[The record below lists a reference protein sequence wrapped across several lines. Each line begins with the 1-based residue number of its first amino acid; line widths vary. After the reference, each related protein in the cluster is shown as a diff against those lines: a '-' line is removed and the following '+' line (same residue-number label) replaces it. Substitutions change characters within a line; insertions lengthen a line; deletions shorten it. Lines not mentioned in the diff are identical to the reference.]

1 MLRQAVILCGGLG
14 TRLGELT
21 ANTPKPL
28 LPVSGTPFLDILIQE
43 IVRYGF
49 REVLLL
55 AGRYGEKIQ
64 TQYQDKTMFGAH
76 VRVMIEPEPLG
87 TGGALRF
94 ALDALDPEFL
104 LANGDSWIDADL
116 TQFSRAWKEKW
127 DDGSEVLAQ
136 ILLHP
141 VENPKRFGAIES
153 RDGRVVAFHEKD
165 SRVGRGPQLINAGI
179 YILRRESIVDVPPAR
194 VVSLEHNILPG
205 LVARG
210 QVLCASAGENRYFV
224 DIGVPDSYRSAQID
238 LPRARQ
244 KPAIFFDRDDTL
256 NRDIGHTHRI
266 EDLHWMPD
274 AREAVAY
281 ANAKGVYVF
290 VVTNQA
296 GVAKGFYPESAIVQ
310 FHDAMQASLFEIGG
324 HIDAFEWCPHHP
336 EGVVAEYRRQ
346 CERRKPG
353 TAMLADLMAAWPVDL
368 SRSLMIGDAES
379 DMKAASAAGIKGMR
393 YSGGSLLALL
403 KCEFEEVGGT

>member
-14 TRLGELT
+14 TRLGGLT
-21 ANTPKPL
+21 AHTPKPL
-28 LPVSGTPFLDILIQE
+28 LPVNGTPFLDILIQE

-55 AGRYGEKIQ
+55 AGRYGEQIRA
-64 TQYQDKTMFGAH
+64 QYQDRAMFGAR

-94 ALDALDPEFL
+94 ALDALDSEFL

-116 TQFSRAWKEKW
+116 TQFSRAWKEKQA
-127 DDGSEVLAQ
+127 DHPEALAQ
-136 ILLHP
+136 ILLHSI
-141 VENPKRFGAIES
+141 ENPERFGAVET
-153 RDGRVVAFHEKD
+153 RDSQVVAFQEKG
-165 SRVGRGPQLINAGI
+165 SYFGGGPQLINAGV
-179 YILRRESIVDVPPAR
+179 YVFRREAIVEASPGKAI
-194 VVSLEHNILPG
+194 SLEREILPA
-205 LVARG
+205 LVAHG
-210 QVLCASAGENRYFV
+210 HVLCASAGENRYFV

-238 LPRARQ
+238 LPKARK
-244 KPAIFFDRDDTL
+244 KPAIFFDRDGTL
-256 NRDIGHTHRI
+256 NRDVGHTHRV
-266 EDLHWMPD
+266 EDFHWMPD

-281 ANAKGVYVF
+281 ANAKGFYAF
-290 VVTNQA
+290 VATNQA

-336 EGVVAEYRRQ
+336 DGVIAEYRKQ

-353 TAMLADLMAAWPVDL
+353 NAMLADLMTAWPVDL
-368 SRSLMIGDAES
+368 SRSIMIGDAES
-379 DMKAASAAGIKGMR
+379 DMHAASAAGIKGVR

-403 KCEFEEVGGT
+403 KREIEEVGGT

>member
-28 LPVSGTPFLDILIQE
+28 LPVNGTPFLDILIQE

-55 AGRYGEKIQ
+55 AGRYGDQIQ
-64 TQYQDKTMFGAH
+64 AEYHDRTMFGAR
-76 VRVMIEPEPLG
+76 VLVMIEPEPLG

-116 TQFSRAWKEKW
+116 TQFSRTWKEQR
-127 DDGSEVLAQ
+127 GHRPEALAQ

-141 VENPKRFGAIES
+141 IENPERFGTVEI
-153 RDGRVVAFHEKD
+153 RGNQVVAFQEKG
-165 SRVGRGPQLINAGI
+165 SHFGRGSRLINAGV
-179 YILRRESIVDVPPAR
+179 YVFRREAIFGVPLGKA
-194 VVSLEHNILPG
+194 VSLEREILPV
-205 LVARG
+205 LVSRG
-210 QVLCASAGENRYFV
+210 QVLCASASENRYFV
-224 DIGVPDSYRSAQID
+224 DIGVPDSYQRAQVD
-238 LPRARQ
+238 LPRARRR
-244 KPAIFFDRDDTL
+244 PTIFFDRDGTL
-256 NRDIGHTHRI
+256 NRDMGHTYRV

-274 AREAVAY
+274 AKEAVAY
-281 ANAKGVYVF
+281 ANAKGLYVF

-296 GVAKGFYPESAIVQ
+296 GVAKGFYPESAVVQ

-336 EGVVAEYRRQ
+336 DGVVAEYRTQ

-353 TAMLADLMAAWPVDL
+353 KAMFADLMAAWPVDV
-368 SRSLMIGDAES
+368 SHSLMIGDAES
-379 DMKAASAAGIKGMR
+379 DMKAASAAGIKGVR
-393 YSGGSLLALL
+393 YSGDSLLALL
-403 KCEFEEVGGT
+403 QHEFEKLGGI